1 MHHSAAHS
9 PKLCELTHVYLEIG
23 GGIEEELVTQKWRA
37 RSKHHLM
44 ALEGLLVAGYNGD
57 VTEVFAAPQ

>member
-1 MHHSAAHS
+1 M
-9 PKLCELTHVYLEIG
+9 LLTVPNYEFIMTYAYLEIG
-23 GGIEEELVTQKWRA
+23 GGVEEELVTQKRRA
-37 RSKHHLM
+37 GSKHHLV

>member
-1 MHHSAAHS
+1 MTYA
-9 PKLCELTHVYLEIG
+9 YLEIG
-23 GGIEEELVTQKWRA
+23 GGVEEELVTQKRRA
-37 RSKHHLM
+37 GSKHHLV